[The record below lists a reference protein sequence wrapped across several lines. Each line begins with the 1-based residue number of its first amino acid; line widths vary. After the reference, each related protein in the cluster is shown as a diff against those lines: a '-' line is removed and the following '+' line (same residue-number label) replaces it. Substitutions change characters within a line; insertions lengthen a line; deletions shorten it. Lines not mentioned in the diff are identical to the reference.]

1 MYPASTRS
9 ENRTQQF
16 EDLHDSTNW
25 ATVSHDGWHLPGT
38 FEQHDWCGKWAYRGC
53 LNVNGHRHNET
64 FAGKG
69 YLKTFQRSCFRAD
82 CELCMP
88 KWMGRSS
95 NKATRR
101 IEKYEELYHKKVK
114 HIIISVPRYD
124 YGLTKKAQSKKA
136 YSVLKSLK
144 CEGGAIIYH
153 PFRYDRGLKE
163 WYYSPHFHVLGF
175 GWISGVA
182 ENYSKNGYFVKN
194 LGFRNST
201 FSTFYYQ
208 LSHAGIKKHNQSLI
222 WFGDASYSNVELKDL
237 EDLSLKCPICEEKL
251 HELVLIGDISH
262 KPPDTDIEIPI
273 DTDAFAI
280 VRYDRTDEDDR
291 EEYNSRIEVQKQILE
306 EYKPRIEIQKDI
318 PIVNKKLKQLTIK
331 SFR

>member
-9 ENRTQQF
+9 ENRVKQF

-25 ATVSHDGWHLPGT
+25 AIIQHDGWHLPGT

-53 LNVNGHRHNET
+53 LNVAGHFHNET
-64 FAGKG
+64 FRGMG

-82 CELCMP
+82 CEICMP

-101 IEKYEELYHKKVK
+101 IETYEKQSHRKVK
-114 HIIISVPRYD
+114 HIVVSVPKWD
-124 YGLTKKAQSKKA
+124 YGLTKKEQSKKA
-136 YSVLKSLK
+136 YEVLKSLQ
-144 CEGGAIIYH
+144 CVGGAIIYH
-153 PFRYDRGLKE
+153 PFRYDRPLKE

-175 GWISGVA
+175 GWITGVA

-194 LGFRNST
+194 LGTRDST

-208 LSHAGIKKHNQSLI
+208 LSHAGIKKRNHSLV
-222 WFGDASYSNVELKDL
+222 WFGDLSYSKLKVENFDN
-237 EDLSLKCPICEEKL
+237 DGMKCPICEEQL

-262 KPPDTDIEIPI
+262 KPPDTDIELAV
-273 DTDAFAI
+273 DVDDFAI
-280 VRYDRTDEDDR
+280 VKYERDEEDER
-291 EEYNSRIEVQKQILE
+291 EDYNPRLEIMKQILNE
-306 EYKPRIEIQKDI
+306 
-318 PIVNKKLKQLTIK
+318 T
-331 SFR
+331 F